1 MSATASASTQT
12 DPVEEPPTTTLTW
25 ENESSIVNEVACR
38 IRRIQ
43 GRFDADPKGC
53 KQKIAGARCGGKL
66 TLSFDPYSGGCPV
79 VQCDRHP
86 HHGRE
91 AYDPQFDRF
100 IKPELERFDREQA
113 VAYPARVAAAAK
125 EEVAAA
131 VLGHPHD
138 HVYCDSDWIPPRPN
152 GPFDLVYLHGE
163 WEAEGH
169 FQRKRK
175 GDDDLR
181 HAFRCIFGTDPLPP
195 KKRKKR
201 KADA

>member
-25 ENESSIVNEVACR
+25 ENESSIVNEVARR

-53 KQKIAGARCGGKL
+53 KQKVAGARCGGKL
-66 TLSFDPYSGGCPV
+66 TLDFDVYNGACPPV
-79 VQCDRHP
+79 VDCDRHP

-91 AYDPQFDRF
+91 AYEPQFDRF
-100 IKPELERFDREQA
+100 IKPELERFDREEA
-113 VAYPARVAAAAK
+113 VAHPARVAAAAAK
-125 EEVAAA
+125 EEEAAL
-131 VLGHPHD
+131 LGEPTWPD
-138 HVYCDSDWIPPRPN
+138 PPPRPE
-152 GPFDLVYLHGE
+152 GPFDLSYLYGE
-163 WEAEGH
+163 WLAEGH

-175 GDDDLR
+175 GDDACQ
-181 HAFRCIFGTDPLPP
+181 HAYRCIFGTGALSP